1 MSEKELVLPVL
12 HFGGKGLSKKTVR
25 SLPDK
30 ERINRD
36 LLDIS
41 IAFVD
46 KAQKVDSEQRT
57 FRIGYDK

>member
-1 MSEKELVLPVL
+1 MLSVL
-12 HFGGKGLSKKTVR
+12 HFGGKRMSKKNVR

-30 ERINRD
+30 ESINRD

-41 IAFVD
+41 IAFLE
-46 KAQKVDSEQRT
+46 KAQEVDSEDRT